1 LDAEKYSSL
10 SIFIIST
17 IGLWKNRGWPI
28 GETGPVNLKQLEAEG
43 EDHMFN
49 LGDITDLAVR
59 LEKNGE
65 NTYRKAMKDV
75 SDPHLLSVLNQ
86 LAMDELEHVKWFEDL
101 RERVGPKGIEPELD
115 EMGKM
120 MLQNIL
126 GDQAFSISE
135 ADFSKIENVKELLE
149 LSIEFEKDTILF
161 YELILAVIEDEKTI
175 EGLNAIIEE
184 ENRHVS
190 VLTESLENGIYP
202 HVV

>member
-1 LDAEKYSSL
+1 
-10 SIFIIST
+10 
-17 IGLWKNRGWPI
+17 
-28 GETGPVNLKQLEAEG
+28 
-43 EDHMFN
+43 MFN